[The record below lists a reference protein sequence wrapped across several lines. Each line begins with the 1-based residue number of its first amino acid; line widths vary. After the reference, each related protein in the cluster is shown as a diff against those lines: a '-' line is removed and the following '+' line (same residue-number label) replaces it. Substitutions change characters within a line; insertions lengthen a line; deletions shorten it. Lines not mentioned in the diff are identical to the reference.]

1 VSAPAVGAHDAPM
14 LDVGGDVGALVVL
27 LPGPTPSGEL
37 EARPA
42 GVADGPGARFHTGV
56 HRRAV
61 GDGRGGD
68 GVWAAVFPDVHDGT
82 YTLLR
87 PDGSALATVAV
98 PGGRVTQLDLR

>member
-1 VSAPAVGAHDAPM
+1 MSAPAVGAHDAPM

-27 LPGPTPSGEL
+27 LAGPTPSGEL

-42 GVADGPGARFHTGV
+42 GAVDARGARFHTGV
-56 HRRAV
+56 HHRAV
-61 GDGRGGD
+61 GAVGG
-68 GVWAAVFPDVHDGT
+68 GLWAAVFPDVHDGT

-87 PDGSALATVAV
+87 PDGSPLATVAV